1 MRNYIR
7 HLLAQ
12 MKRNDDIRQMQDLV
26 SDLNNLINQHE
37 SISHKSRNVTEI
49 LIAELKNDLYH
60 VTKEKH

>member
-26 SDLNNLINQHE
+26 SDLNNLINQNE

-49 LIAELKNDLYH
+49 LIAELENDLSY
-60 VTKEKH
+60 VTEESK